1 MYPFYPACA
10 GFAYLIRTKLAF
22 SSDKCGRRVILANLN
37 SPGRL
42 FMRLFFNLALAGG
55 IATGILLSG
64 VVSAQEKPTPP
75 GFTRLFDGTSLAGW
89 KLVGGYNEGYVPKNG
104 VLVCPA
110 DGGGNLFTEKEYS
123 DFVFRFDFKLD
134 HAGNNG
140 VGIRAPFG
148 GDAAYVGMECQV
160 LDDSDPAYAHLE
172 AGQYHSSIYKVV
184 PAKRGSLRPVGE
196 WNTEEIKAVGRHI
209 KITVNGKV
217 TVDADL
223 NSVSDPQTFAEHP
236 GFRRDRGHIGFLGH
250 GPSEV
255 QFRNVFVRDLTK
267 PEKDNVA
274 PDGFKLLFNGK
285 NLDGWKGLV
294 KNPVERAK
302 MPPDEL
308 KLAEKAATVEA
319 LKHWTVEKGEIGYDG
334 KNDSLCTMKDYADFE
349 MLVDW
354 KIEPHGDSG
363 IYLRGSPQVQIWD
376 DEPAIALKVG
386 SGGLYNNQKNPS
398 NPTVRAD
405 NPPGQWNRFRIL
417 MIADKVTVYL
427 NNVLVVQNVT
437 MENYWERYKPIY
449 PAGQIELQHHGSH
462 LRFKN
467 IYIRE
472 IKQAA
477 K

>member
-1 MYPFYPACA
+1 MRFH
-10 GFAYLIRTKLAF
+10 F
-22 SSDKCGRRVILANLN
+22 
-37 SPGRL
+37 RL
-42 FMRLFFNLALAGG
+42 KTGMALLGLVLTT
-55 IATGILLSG
+55 ATGF
-64 VVSAQEKPTPP
+64 AQEKPTPS
-75 GFTRLFDGTSLAGW
+75 GFERVFDGKTLSGW
-89 KLVGGYNEGYVPKNG
+89 KLIHGYNAGYVPKDG

-134 HAGNNG
+134 HTGNNG
-140 VGIRAPFG
+140 IGIRAPLE

-172 AGQYHSSIYKVV
+172 PGQYHSSIYKVA
-184 PAKRGSLRPVGE
+184 PAKRGSLNPVGE

-223 NSVSDPQTFAEHP
+223 NHVTDPQVFADHP
-236 GFRRDRGHIGFLGH
+236 GFRRSRGHIGFLGH

-255 QFRNVFVRDLTK
+255 QFKNIFVQDLTK

-285 NLDGWKGLV
+285 NLKGWKGLV
-294 KNPVERAK
+294 KNPIERAK
-302 MPPDEL
+302 MSPEDL
-308 KLAEKAATVEA
+308 KSAEKTATVEA
-319 LKHWTVEKGEIGYDG
+319 LKHWAAENGEITYDG
-334 KNDSLCTMKDYADFE
+334 KNDSLCTEKDYADFE

-376 DEPAIALKVG
+376 DEPAVALKVG

-398 NPTVRAD
+398 EPTVRAD

-417 MIADKVTVYL
+417 MIGDKVTVYL
-427 NNVLVVQNVT
+427 NEILVAQNVT
-437 MENYWERYKPIY
+437 MENYWDRNLPIF
-449 PAGQIELQHHGSH
+449 PKGQIELQHHGSH

-472 IKQAA
+472 IVQPA